1 MSDWLNEFR
10 KAGAIWLHDGEP
22 KRPHALLTSGL
33 HSDGFVNCTYVTQ
46 HPGLLKRIVNEDGA
60 LAGKL
65 PAGRIDWV
73 IGSPMGAITL
83 AHEIAERLGCRAGF
97 TEKDGDAMTLKR
109 FELEP
114 GARVLVCEDVVSTGG
129 STRKTIEAIQA
140 TGGGSGKVDILPV
153 VIALVNR
160 SGAADLDG
168 RKIEAVVTPAIHTWK
183 PEACPLCA
191 KGSEAVRP
199 KSHWKALTGT

>member
-1 MSDWLNEFR
+1 MSYWLDEFR
-10 KAGAIWLHDGEP
+10 VNEAIWIHDGKP
-22 KRPHALLTSGL
+22 TRPHALLTSGL

-46 HPGLLKRIVNEDGA
+46 HPRLLKRIVNEREA
-60 LAGKL
+60 LASKL
-65 PAGRIDWV
+65 PTGPVNWV

-97 TEKDGDAMTLKR
+97 SEKDGEAMTLKR

-114 GARVLVCEDVVSTGG
+114 GAKVLVCEDVVSTGG

-140 TGGGSGKVDILPV
+140 AGRGKAEILPV
-153 VIALVNR
+153 IIALVNR

-168 RKIEAVVTPAIHTWK
+168 RKIEAVVTPSIHTWK

-199 KSHWKALTGT
+199 KSHWKALTGN